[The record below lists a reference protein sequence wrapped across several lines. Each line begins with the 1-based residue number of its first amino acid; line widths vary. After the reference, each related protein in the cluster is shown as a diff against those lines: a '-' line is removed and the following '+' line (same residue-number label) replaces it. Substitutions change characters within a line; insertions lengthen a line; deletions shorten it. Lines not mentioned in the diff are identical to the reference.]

1 MQAWLNIIGHRV
13 NRKRVQRLMRTMGLE
28 VIYPQKN
35 LSKANHD
42 HKKYPYLLKDLP
54 VIRSNQVWS
63 TDITY
68 IRLNGGFAYCTAV
81 IDWYSRYV
89 IAWRVSNTLDT
100 SFCLDVLKES
110 LKRGKPE
117 IFNTDQGV
125 QYTSAAFTSLLEKN
139 GIKISMDGRGRALDN
154 IFIERLWR
162 SLKYEDIYLKD
173 YRTVKEARSGIRDYF
188 LFYNNERPHQSL
200 DYQRP
205 IQVHFPV

>member
-1 MQAWLNIIGHRV
+1 MKIGR
-13 NRKRVQRLMRTMGLE
+13 
-28 VIYPQKN
+28 
-35 LSKANHD
+35 
-42 HKKYPYLLKDLP
+42 
-54 VIRSNQVWS
+54 
-63 TDITY
+63 
-68 IRLNGGFAYCTAV
+68 
-81 IDWYSRYV
+81 
-89 IAWRVSNTLDT
+89 
-100 SFCLDVLKES
+100 
-110 LKRGKPE
+110 PE

-125 QYTSAAFTSLLEKN
+125 QYTSTAFTSLLEKN